1 MKFHCINLY
10 DEVPLHEINPVQKK
24 KKPEYQLSKDFI
36 ELKKTSF
43 EEIQND

>member
-24 KKPEYQLSKDFI
+24 KNHGINYQKISLS
-36 ELKKTSF
+36 
-43 EEIQND
+43 